1 MSGIVIER
9 VYRAALQ
16 DMWALWTTK
25 DGFQSWWGPEGFS
38 NTFEVFEF
46 RVGGTWTFDMH
57 APDGQRYPNRNVF
70 TVLEPARRVVIRH
83 DCAPYFT
90 LSVQLTEVPGG
101 THLAWEQVFDDP
113 ATAQAVKAIVVPA
126 NEQNLDRL
134 QRALAGRA

>member
-1 MSGIVIER
+1 MLPRKRGHLPDFLIAFVVEQVR
-9 VYRAALQ
+9 QGRHA
-16 DMWALWTTK
+16 
-25 DGFQSWWGPEGFS
+25 
-38 NTFEVFEF
+38 F
-46 RVGGTWTFDMH
+46 RQPD
-57 APDGQRYPNRNVF
+57 APDGQRYPNRTVF